1 MSVLLIIILIAVLT
15 PAVLISADLISRF
28 GFVDL
33 IGRVRSSKL
42 ISRVRLAGLLSR
54 ARLAELIGRVRFA
67 DLISRSRLPI
77 VLACLKLRNLIYH
90 FRLAELVGRVEFPES
105 INRLKSAILRQK
117 DPGRSIAL
125 TAEPDL
131 EVLNCRVQL
140 AEQEKGTSIFDAF
153 TVEICGSIHAG
164 DNTDSTTLRVSI
176 LDVTDGVPKAEPVQA
191 RVKQWS
197 TSGGQDSPAFCY
209 NADLGK
215 LPNQATTLSKWT
227 AVARLHIDWL
237 MFPRKGKRNLQFIT
251 SIHCGAGSRKLALAE
266 CAFTYDNADFGYIDL
281 QENIQRTKT
290 LAVALA
296 FAVSAAD
303 SKLYGCEVELIKNW
317 ARGNILDARCSMP
330 DAHTRPETSI
340 ENRETRI
347 ARRKLDRAL
356 DKTVA
361 FFRDGN
367 QLDTCKICREFVEI
381 APLAGRCDILEL
393 CLYVAQANGSV
404 APEELALLKNMAD
417 WLEVGTK
424 RFHEMMEKILPVAI
438 HEVKNAQVILGL
450 TSDMNQEKTRQYL
463 NRQYCKWNSRVTSS
477 NPDIQSQADQML
489 RLIAEARSE
498 YIG

>member
-1 MSVLLIIILIAVLT
+1 MSVLLIIILIVVLT

-42 ISRVRLAGLLSR
+42 LSRVRLIGLLGR

-67 DLISRSRLPI
+67 DLISRSRILI
-77 VLACLKLRNLIYH
+77 VPACLKLRNLIYH

-117 DPGRSIAL
+117 DPGRSIVL

-140 AEQEKGTSIFDAF
+140 AEQKKGTSIFDAF

-164 DNTDSTTLRVSI
+164 DNMDSTTLRVSV

-191 RVKQWS
+191 RVKQWQM
-197 TSGGQDSPAFCY
+197 QDSPAFCY

-215 LPNQATTLSKWT
+215 LPNQATTLSDWT

-237 MFPRKGKRNLQFIT
+237 MFSRKGKRNLQFIT
-251 SIHCGAGSRKLALAE
+251 SIHSGAGGDELASAE
-266 CAFTYDNADFGYIDL
+266 CTFTYDNSDFGYIDL

-303 SKLYGCEVELIKNW
+303 NKLYDCEVELIKNW

-330 DAHTRPETSI
+330 DAHTRPKTTI

-347 ARRKLDRAL
+347 EKRKLDRAL

-367 QLDTCKICREFVEI
+367 QLDAYKICREVVEI
-381 APLAGRCDILEL
+381 APLAGRYDILEL
-393 CLYVAQANGSV
+393 CLYVAQANGSA
-404 APEELALLKNMAD
+404 APEELAILENLAD
-417 WLEVGTK
+417 RLEVDTS
-424 RFHEMMEKILPVAI
+424 RFREMMEKILPVCM
-438 HEVKNAQVILGL
+438 HKDKNAETVLGL
-450 TSDMNQEKTRQYL
+450 TSDMNKEKTRQYL

-477 NPDIQSQADQML
+477 SPEIQTQADQML

-498 YIG
+498 YVG